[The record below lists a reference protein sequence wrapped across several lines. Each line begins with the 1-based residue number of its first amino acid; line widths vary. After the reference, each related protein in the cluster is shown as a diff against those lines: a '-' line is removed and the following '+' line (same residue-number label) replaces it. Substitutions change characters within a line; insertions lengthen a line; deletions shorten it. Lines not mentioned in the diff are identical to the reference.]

1 MATSQ
6 VVNGTQ
12 TLAQQLAAL
21 GLTAEDLAKTVA
33 EKSGGTRVEVGKPAD
48 PVQSEI
54 ERLKAENAALRAKAA
69 KSTTA
74 GTLTPHVSEKGAL
87 SVYGL
92 GRFPVTLYSEQW
104 ERLLGYSAEIKAFI
118 AKHEHV
124 AEVRAVDGVQVS
136 RKLTRQ

>member
-33 EKSGGTRVEVGKPAD
+33 EKSGGTRVEVGKTAD

-104 ERLLGYSAEIKAFI
+104 ERLLAFSAEIKGFI
-118 AKHEHV
+118 SKHEPV
-124 AEVRAVDGVQVS
+124 AEVRTVDGVQVS